1 MVNKVP
7 KKTKKKSKKL
17 ACLVMAVAFNDG
29 LFWQILENLWT
40 PKIFSHVF
48 NVKNLKEKLQSGH
61 YSLNKNWCP
70 KTLATQRSP

>member
-1 MVNKVP
+1 V
-7 KKTKKKSKKL
+7 
-17 ACLVMAVAFNDG
+17 AVALAFNDG
-29 LFWQILENLWT
+29 LFWQILENLW
-40 PKIFSHVF
+40 KQKLFSHVF